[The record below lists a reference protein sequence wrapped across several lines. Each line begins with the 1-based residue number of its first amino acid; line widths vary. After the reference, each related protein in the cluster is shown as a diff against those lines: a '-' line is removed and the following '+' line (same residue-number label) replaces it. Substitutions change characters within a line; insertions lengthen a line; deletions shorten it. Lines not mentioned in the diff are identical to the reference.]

1 MDEQEKHGG
10 FIQFPLEL
18 LATDW
23 KPSEI
28 MNHALSWSAHLL
40 VKTWEKNEHPVP
52 TEQTTE
58 DLYERAAETVG
69 FNYRG
74 DKFAPSCQSAV
85 QRVQKKLK
93 QLLRNEE
100 PSKVFVRLP
109 TKYAFEIKDGQW
121 KEPEARVYLA
131 LTCIIGVQRFY
142 ARAGWPLIARR
153 AAGIA
158 RAGQKSNVKEMT
170 RKQVEYQLTKLCER
184 DLFACFTYN
193 RGVRF
198 WSFPKKCSREQIARS
213 VLSGTIAR
221 KKRAAEAESDAE
233 LTARTM
239 AESLKPKA

>member
-1 MDEQEKHGG
+1 MDEEEKHGG
-10 FIQFPLEL
+10 FVQFPLQL

-23 KPSEI
+23 TLGKI
-28 MNHALSWSAHLL
+28 MGCGMSWSAHLL
-40 VKTWEKNEHPVP
+40 VNKWSENDPRFEDETA
-52 TEQTTE
+52 E
-58 DLYERAAETVG
+58 DLYKRAAGTVG
-69 FNYRG
+69 FHYDGREY
-74 DKFAPSCQSAV
+74 APTCRSKVRQV
-85 QRVQKKLK
+85 EEKLK

-100 PSKVFVRLP
+100 PSKLFVRLP

-131 LTCIIGVQRFY
+131 LACLIGVQKPY

-158 RAGQKSNVKEMT
+158 RAGQRSVVNEMT
-170 RKQVEYQLTKLCER
+170 RKKVEYQLTKLCER
-184 DLFACFTYN
+184 DLFTCFTYN

-233 LTARTM
+233 LTARIM

>member
-10 FIQFPLEL
+10 FIQFPLQL

-28 MNHALSWSAHLL
+28 MGFALSWSAHLL
-40 VKTWEKNEHPVP
+40 VKKWSEKEPLF
-52 TEQTTE
+52 E
-58 DLYERAAETVG
+58 DETAENLYKRAAGTVG

-74 DKFAPSCQSAV
+74 RKFEPSCRSDV
-85 QRVQKKLK
+85 QEVQNKLTK
-93 QLLRNEE
+93 LLRNEE
-100 PSKVFVRLP
+100 PSKIFVRLP

-131 LTCIIGVQRFY
+131 LACIIGVQKSY

-184 DLFACFTYN
+184 DLFARFTYN

-198 WSFPKKCSREQIARS
+198 WSFPKKCSREQIARYVVS
-213 VLSGTIAR
+213 AVAR
-221 KKRAAEAESDAE
+221 RKRPAESDAE
-233 LTARTM
+233 LTARIM